1 LNAPD
6 SGGMKSGS
14 VVQLWD
20 CYGADNESWD
30 FGDWYN
36 GLKAGA
42 SSYPIFVRY
51 SNLCLDADK
60 YDLRDDTTVILWNQY
75 AADNQFWS

>member
-1 LNAPD
+1 
-6 SGGMKSGS
+6 MKSGS